1 MREYDKL
8 RLESVA
14 VHNKMEV
21 LISIQTDIID
31 GEYTKTSE
39 IFRAINDK
47 LDQLLLT
54 SKMIRVELDI
64 VLNEDDNY
72 RNK

>member
-1 MREYDKL
+1 MNEYLKL

-14 VHNKMEV
+14 IHNKMEV

-47 LDQLLLT
+47 LDQLLLA

>member
-1 MREYDKL
+1 MSEIMSEYDKL

-54 SKMIRVELDI
+54 SKMIRTEMEIALD
-64 VLNEDDNY
+64 D
-72 RNK
+72 